1 MPPPNPEGPSSVLR
15 QGAAQH
21 SHIEAQSSVLG
32 GNESCRRSCSMI
44 HHHQVLCSSTSP
56 TCSLAAQ
63 GACRLCVHTAGICA
77 LPHQDAQ

>member
-1 MPPPNPEGPSSVLR
+1 
-15 QGAAQH
+15 
-21 SHIEAQSSVLG
+21 
-32 GNESCRRSCSMI
+32 MI

-63 GACRLCVHTAGICA
+63 GSCRLCAHTAGICA